1 MRHVSQL
8 LCLALCSFL
17 FILSGTIPAGAM
29 VPVREAGA
37 LTGQPRIPQGHHAA
51 VLRTVSP
58 SVLSVARGDDSAWQS
73 LEVPGTERQG
83 DLAGGVSYYLTYDV
97 LTPDVASDVW
107 AERPAAPAL
116 TVDAGVVA
124 ALGPDMRLQVGAT
137 ALLAPVDGSVLPTAL
152 LHVDFGADTLT
163 LGLPESSFRHVL
175 GDGLALRLCANLRSG
190 YEPASAS
197 PTVVP
202 RADRVAPGI
211 AAAWLDWD
219 VGRGLL
225 LTLGAECF
233 FATGMPRLDG
243 AGSRA
248 PAVDSAGV
256 GGVLGVRLV
265 F

>member
-8 LCLALCSFL
+8 LCLALCSTL
-17 FILSGTIPAGAM
+17 FVMFCTA
-29 VPVREAGA
+29 
-37 LTGQPRIPQGHHAA
+37 HAA
-51 VLRTVSP
+51 AAVSLQEPRTFGMPGRGAALAYAPVPHPSP
-58 SVLSVARGDDSAWQS
+58 PSHLSIARGDDGVWQS
-73 LEVPGTERQG
+73 LEMPGAERQG
-83 DLAGGVSYYLTYDV
+83 DLAGDVSYYLTYDV
-97 LTPDVASDVW
+97 LAPDIADDVW

-116 TVDAGVVA
+116 TVDAGVMA
-124 ALGPDMRLQVGAT
+124 DLGPRMRLQVGAT

-190 YEPASAS
+190 YEPVSAS

-202 RADRVAPGI
+202 HADRVAPGI
-211 AAAWLDWD
+211 AAAWFDWEA
-219 VGRGLL
+219 GRGLL
-225 LTLGAECF
+225 LTLGAEYF

-248 PAVDSAGV
+248 PAVDSAGF